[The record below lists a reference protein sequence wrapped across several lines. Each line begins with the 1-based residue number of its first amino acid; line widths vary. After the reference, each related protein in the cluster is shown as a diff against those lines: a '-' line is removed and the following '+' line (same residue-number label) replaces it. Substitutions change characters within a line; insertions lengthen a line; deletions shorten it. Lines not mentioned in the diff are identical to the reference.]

1 MYVKC
6 QYDVTLSHIYQVKL
20 NDVDECSKYEKYH
33 CLQIHTEKTNIQANL
48 TPLKITLQGIE
59 DTKTYF
65 LKHDEVF
72 DESGI

>member
-1 MYVKC
+1 M
-6 QYDVTLSHIYQVKL
+6 
-20 NDVDECSKYEKYH
+20 DECSKYEKYH
-33 CLQIHTEKTNIQANL
+33 CLQIHTEKINIQANL
-48 TPLKITLQGIE
+48 PPLKITLQGIE